1 MAGLCAG
8 SLAAILAEIEELKAS
23 ADALESEL
31 SDASKAAEAAAKRS
45 RRLAARSHELQVCVC
60 NKWSASFASC
70 VFLGGGLRVQG
81 GGGMR
86 CALRGQQSRRG
97 SSQMQQEA
105 SSTLI

>member
-60 NKWSASFASC
+60 RQMECILCILC
-70 VFLGGGLRVQG
+70 VFLGGGAIAGAG
-81 GGGMR
+81 GRGHALCSPRPAKQERQQPNEAGG
-86 CALRGQQSRRG
+86 
-97 SSQMQQEA
+97 
-105 SSTLI
+105 